1 MIFKKKMKT
10 MSILQLHEKGF
21 KNLDAIDGSAAM
33 MEIVKKL
40 NVYTNFYHAIVGSN
54 KLDIADG
61 ELLKG
66 EFTNDPFTLLFCVV
80 ISTHI

>member
-1 MIFKKKMKT
+1 M
-10 MSILQLHEKGF
+10 LQLHEKGF

-61 ELLKG
+61 ELK
-66 EFTNDPFTLLFCVV
+66 
-80 ISTHI
+80 